1 MQAAARVQRHVLA
14 SGAMHGLHGLNAG
27 EAIAAAPGW
36 DAFRDPQQYLHYV
49 LVLLLATATGALL
62 AYHPVYR
69 RRGVT
74 LDVLE
79 QRKTMIVYSVVGA
92 LVALVCAAAP
102 SMAFVIFGIGGLMR
116 FRTDTGT
123 SKATG
128 HTIVATL
135 IGLCWGL
142 GLMLAASLATTFVWL
157 LTYVLEASGVVQLN
171 VGGIAIADMPR
182 ATEAYRDVV
191 ARAGGAVLGHSKH
204 FKSEQLRF
212 VLRLPRDTTPEQLNQ
227 QLAAIP
233 DPLRGTPDFVE

>member
-1 MQAAARVQRHVLA
+1 
-14 SGAMHGLHGLNAG
+14 MHGLEAHTTLSPGLG
-27 EAIAAAPGW
+27 VAPGW
-36 DAFRDPQQYLHYV
+36 AAFGDPQQYVHYA
-49 LVLLLATATGALL
+49 LVLLLAAATGALL

-142 GLMLAASLATTFVWL
+142 GLMLAATLATAFVWL
-157 LTYVLEASGVVQLN
+157 LTYGLEASGVVQLN
-171 VGGIAIADMPR
+171 VGGVAIADMPR
-182 ATEAYRDVV
+182 AAEAYREAVT
-191 ARAGGAVLGHSKH
+191 RAGGAVLGHSKH

-212 VLRLPRDTTPEQLNQ
+212 VLRLPRNTSAEQLNQ
-227 QLAAIP
+227 QLTSIP
-233 DPLRGTPDFVE
+233 EPLRGTPDFID

>member
-1 MQAAARVQRHVLA
+1 MP
-14 SGAMHGLHGLNAG
+14 GLDKLHALTAG
-27 EAIAAAPGW
+27 PGW
-36 DAFRDPQQYLHYV
+36 TAFADPQQYLQYAV
-49 LVLLLATATGALL
+49 VLLLATVSGALL

-74 LDVLE
+74 LDALE
-79 QRKTMIVYSVVGA
+79 LRKTMIVYSVVGA
-92 LVALVCAAAP
+92 LVALVCEAAP

-142 GLMLAASLATTFVWL
+142 GLMLAATLATVYVWI
-157 LTYVLEASGVVQLN
+157 LTYALEVSGVVQLN

-182 ATEAYRDVV
+182 AADAYRDAVL
-191 ARAGGAVLGHSKH
+191 RAGGAVLGHSKH

-212 VLRLPRDTTPEQLNQ
+212 VLRLPRDTTTEQLNQ
-227 QLAAIP
+227 QLASIP

>member
-1 MQAAARVQRHVLA
+1 MLA
-14 SGAMHGLHGLNAG
+14 SAAMPGA
-27 EAIAAAPGW
+27 EAIGQLTAGPDW
-36 DAFRDPQQYLHYV
+36 SAFSDPRQYLHYAV
-49 LVLLLATATGALL
+49 VLLLATASGALL

-74 LDVLE
+74 LDALE
-79 QRKTMIVYSVVGA
+79 LRKTVIVYSVVGA

-128 HTIVATL
+128 VTIVATL

-142 GLMLAASLATTFVWL
+142 GLMLAGTLATVFVWV
-157 LTYVLEASGVVQLN
+157 LTYALEASGVVQLN
-171 VGGIAIADMPR
+171 VGGVAIADMPR
-182 ATEAYRDVV
+182 AADAYRDEI

-212 VLRLPRDTTPEQLNQ
+212 VLRLPRNTTPEQLNQ
-227 QLAAIP
+227 QLAGIP
-233 DPLRGTPDFVE
+233 EPLRGTADFVE

>member
-1 MQAAARVQRHVLA
+1 
-14 SGAMHGLHGLNAG
+14 MHGLD
-27 EAIAAAPGW
+27 AIAQLSAGPGW
-36 DAFRDPQQYLHYV
+36 AAFSDPQQYLHYG
-49 LVLLLATATGALL
+49 LVLLLATASGALL

-74 LDVLE
+74 LDALE

-142 GLMLAASLATTFVWL
+142 DLMLAATLASVYVWI
-157 LTYVLEASGVVQLN
+157 LTYALEASGVVQLN
-171 VGGIAIADMPR
+171 VGGVAIADMPR
-182 ATEAYRDVV
+182 AADAYREAVT
-191 ARAGGAVLGHSKH
+191 RAGGAVLGHSKH

-212 VLRLPRDTTPEQLNQ
+212 VLRLPPSTTPEQLNQ
-227 QLAAIP
+227 QLAGIP
-233 DPLRGTPDFVE
+233 DALRGTPDFIE

>member
-1 MQAAARVQRHVLA
+1 
-14 SGAMHGLHGLNAG
+14 MHGLDALQTLTAG
-27 EAIAAAPGW
+27 SGAGPNWAAFA
-36 DAFRDPQQYLHYV
+36 DPQQYLHYAV
-49 LVLLLATATGALL
+49 VLLLATASGVLL

-142 GLMLAASLATTFVWL
+142 GLMLAATLATGYVWV
-157 LTYVLEASGVVQLN
+157 LTYALEASGVVQLN
-171 VGGIAIADMPR
+171 VGGVAIADMPR
-182 ATEAYRDVV
+182 AADAYRAAVT
-191 ARAGGAVLGHSKH
+191 RAGGAVLGHSKH

-212 VLRLPRDTTPEQLNQ
+212 VLRLPRNTTADQLNQ
-227 QLAAIP
+227 QLQSIP
-233 DPLRGTPDFVE
+233 DALRGTPDFID

>member
-1 MQAAARVQRHVLA
+1 
-14 SGAMHGLHGLNAG
+14 MHGL
-27 EAIAAAPGW
+27 EAVGQLSGGGGGPGW
-36 DAFRDPQQYLHYV
+36 IAFYDPQQYLHYG

-74 LDVLE
+74 LETLE
-79 QRKTMIVYSVVGA
+79 LRKTMIVYSVVGA

-142 GLMLAASLATTFVWL
+142 GLMLAATLATVFVWL
-157 LTYVLEASGVVQLN
+157 LTYALEASGIVQLN
-171 VGGIAIADMPR
+171 VGGVAIADMPR
-182 ATEAYRDVV
+182 AAEAYREAVT
-191 ARAGGAVLGHSKH
+191 RAGGAVLGHSKH
-204 FKSEQLRF
+204 FKSGQMRF
-212 VLRLPRDTTPEQLNQ
+212 VLRLPSSTNLEQLNQ
-227 QLAAIP
+227 ELVTGVPEA
-233 DPLRGTPDFVE
+233 LRGTPDFVD